1 MNKKQIA
8 SIERIMDELYKRSE
22 KLEEREMKA
31 RETGNNERL
40 ERALARQREVIA
52 QYDIAWRLIEAMG
65 YYPECNC
72 DGTYP
77 TYKLRKRG
85 I

>member
-8 SIERIMDELYKRSE
+8 EIERIMDELYKRSE

-31 RETGNNERL
+31 RETGNAERL

-52 QYDIAWRLIEAMG
+52 QYDIAWKLIDVMG

-72 DGTYP
+72 GGAYP
-77 TYKLRKRG
+77 TYKLRKIG
-85 I
+85 A

>member
-8 SIERIMDELYKRSE
+8 KVELIMDELYKRSE

-31 RETGNNERL
+31 RETGNTERL

-52 QYDIAWRLIEAMG
+52 QYDIAWKIIDALG
-65 YYPECNC
+65 YYPEYN
-72 DGTYP
+72 DNGKYP
-77 TYKLRKRG
+77 TYNLKKRSV
-85 I
+85 

>member
-8 SIERIMDELYKRSE
+8 AIEMIMDELYKRSE

-31 RETGNNERL
+31 RETENTERL

-52 QYDIAWRLIEAMG
+52 QYDIAWKIIEALG
-65 YYPECNC
+65 YYPECN
-72 DGTYP
+72 DNGKYP
-77 TYKLRKRG
+77 TYNLKKRG
-85 I
+85 A